1 MKFSPQLLPNN
12 PAGITPDWEA
22 LLTPISDYMASDK
35 ADGGREM
42 RRGSALG
49 RSLKPIPSEHI
60 KAMTKDLSHYNTKD
74 TLKLNCTAPT

>member
-35 ADGGREM
+35 ADGGRVECGEDDI
-42 RRGSALG
+42 R
-49 RSLKPIPSEHI
+49 RSLTYPK
-60 KAMTKDLSHYNTKD
+60 
-74 TLKLNCTAPT
+74 

>member
-35 ADGGREM
+35 ADGGRVECGWISI
-42 RRGSALG
+42 RKK
-49 RSLKPIPSEHI
+49 LKTYS
-60 KAMTKDLSHYNTKD
+60 K
-74 TLKLNCTAPT
+74 

>member
-35 ADGGREM
+35 ADGGRENGED
-42 RRGSALG
+42 GSALG
-49 RSLKPIPSEHI
+49 
-60 KAMTKDLSHYNTKD
+60 KA
-74 TLKLNCTAPT
+74 